1 MSIRIRLPRTRRFR
15 RLAVT
20 ALVAAGLTLTGAA
33 PAMAYTPVN
42 IVHTERV
49 QAVVY
54 AHRHGCSLPAW
65 RASRVRRARAE
76 GRQCG

>member
-54 AHRHGCSLPAW
+54 AHRHGLLTTS
-65 RASRVRRARAE
+65 VE
-76 GRQCG
+76 GESGSSSKG